1 MSARTARPRAAAVT
15 LVLVPHRAARDRVW
29 IWVAVAGATTRPG
42 DLRLTTERG
51 QTATG
56 PAAAWTVVD
65 VGGQLPAEYRTTWTQ
80 VVEMGGLAPGQR
92 HTVRAVVDGLE
103 AVCRPGTLPDALPRK
118 PDPPYTILLASCFAS
133 FNDKVGAAGANVA
146 GLPEEFRPHVKL
158 LCGDQV
164 YLDNPWYEVLPR
176 SPSGLAQR
184 FLDKYLAT
192 WVPGG
197 GQTGLVRLL
206 AEGSTYFLADD
217 HEFWNNH
224 PNWGP
229 LVASRLQGA
238 RQEWETVAGSLYR
251 SFQALPD
258 EDPKKA
264 QRFFVGPLEF
274 YLVDTR
280 FGRREGDTEFTDPD
294 ELEALVAWLQ
304 SGSAPGVLVLGAPLF
319 TEPASWFSSRFAD
332 RSLANYA
339 QYARLAEALLASR
352 RPILAL
358 TGDVHF
364 GRYATAKDD
373 FASAARL
380 VEIAASPLALVDA
393 AVGGKF
399 HPAPERF
406 PVVPIRDA
414 HGAEVRSAVRTV
426 QWNDWHESQAGL
438 AVNHF
443 VTLGIHAVDRGVS
456 VRATAWKIQNGPPTP
471 AGWREFTLQE
481 TV

>member
-1 MSARTARPRAAAVT
+1 MT
-15 LVLVPHRAARDRVW
+15 LVLVPHRAERDRAFVW
-29 IWVAVAGATTRPG
+29 TGVAGTTTRPG
-42 DLRLTTERG
+42 DIRLTTERG
-51 QTATG
+51 ESAIG
-56 PAAAWTVVD
+56 PAAAWKVVD
-65 VGGQLPAEYRTTWTQ
+65 VDNNLAPEYRTTWTQ
-80 VVEMGGLAPGQR
+80 IVALGGLRPGQR
-92 HTVRAVVDGLE
+92 TRVRGAVDGQE
-103 AVCRPGTLPDALPRK
+103 AFCYPGTLPATLPRK
-118 PDPPYTILLASCFAS
+118 PEPAYTILLGSCFAS

-146 GLPEEFRPHVKL
+146 GLPEEYRPHVKL

-176 SPSGLAQR
+176 SRSGLAKR

-197 GQTGLVRLL
+197 GQTGLSHLL

-238 RQEWETVAGSLYR
+238 RDDWETVAKALYR

-258 EDPKKA
+258 QDPKKS

-274 YLVDTR
+274 YLIDTR
-280 FGRREGDTEFTDPD
+280 FGRQAGDAEFMDPA
-294 ELEALVAWLQ
+294 ELDGLLAWLQ
-304 SGSAPGVLVLGAPLF
+304 DGTTPGVLVLGAPIF
-319 TEPASWFSSRFAD
+319 TEPAGWFSSRFAD

-339 QYARLAEALLASR
+339 QYARLADALLASR

-373 FASAARL
+373 FANPTRL
-380 VEIAASPLALVDA
+380 VEIAASPLALVDG

-399 HPAPERF
+399 HEAPARF
-406 PVVPIRDA
+406 PVAGPRNAPPGGVA
-414 HGAEVRSAVRTV
+414 HSAVRTV
-426 QWNDWHESQAGL
+426 QWNDWRDTGAGL
-438 AVNHF
+438 SANHF
-443 VTLGIHAVDRGVS
+443 VTLGFHAIDRGVS
-456 VRATAWKIQNGPPTP
+456 IRATAWKIQNGPPSP
-471 AGWREFTLQE
+471 AGWREFALQE
-481 TV
+481 VV